1 MKKIF
6 ASALLSLL
14 LAGCFGSGVTT
25 EKPADTTAQ
34 KEEVAPT
41 LAENAFVAMSAEILC
56 LPTNHPDSTPAEI
69 ETQAKAIL
77 EKNNISEADFNTY
90 QAKVSKDD
98 TEKMRLSYEIIGKM
112 GDYCEIIKPGEA
124 AATPATTDE
133 KTSTD
138 ATTSEVTTD
147 SRVATPT
154 SEDRVVAPRDSK
166 PVGEKITAPA
176 ADATTPA
183 AE

>member
-14 LAGCFGSGVTT
+14 LAGCFGSGVTE
-25 EKPADTTAQ
+25 EKPTDTAAQ

-69 ETQAKAIL
+69 ETEAKAIL
-77 EKNNISEADFNTY
+77 AKNNVSEEDFNTY

-112 GDYCEIIKPGEA
+112 GDYCEIIKPGET

-133 KTSTD
+133 ASSTE
-138 ATTSEVTTD
+138 ATTSEAATD
-147 SRVATPT
+147 AKAATPAT
-154 SEDRVVAPRDSK
+154 EEKAATPVVDS
-166 PVGEKITAPA
+166 TAK
-176 ADATTPA
+176 A

>member
-14 LAGCFGSGVTT
+14 LAGCFGSGVTE
-25 EKPADTTAQ
+25 EKPTDATAQ

-77 EKNNISEADFNTY
+77 TKNNVSEEDFNTY

-112 GDYCEIIKPGEA
+112 GDYCDIIKPGEA

-133 KTSTD
+133 KASTE
-138 ATTSEVTTD
+138 ATTSEAATDAKVTTPATEE
-147 SRVATPT
+147 VATP
-154 SEDRVVAPRDSK
+154 
-166 PVGEKITAPA
+166 A
-176 ADATTPA
+176 ADTTTPA

>member
-14 LAGCFGSGVTT
+14 LAGCFGSGVTE
-25 EKPADTTAQ
+25 EKPTDTTAQ

-56 LPTNHPDSTPAEI
+56 LPTNYPDSTPAEI
-69 ETQAKAIL
+69 ETEAKAIL
-77 EKNNISEADFNTY
+77 AKNNISEEDFNTY

-124 AATPATTDE
+124 ANTPATTDE
-133 KTSTD
+133 TVSAE
-138 ATTSEVTTD
+138 ATTSEATTD
-147 SRVATPT
+147 TKTTTSAAEEKTAT
-154 SEDRVVAPRDSK
+154 
-166 PVGEKITAPA
+166 PA
-176 ADATTPA
+176 ADSTTKA